1 MNANEKRSDS
11 ADRRARTHRRSAA
24 LAVLVATAA
33 IALAACGGSNSPT
46 VASLATNAGPGG
58 ASGKSVGNSSATP
71 NASTTATPSKR
82 DPTALVDQWAACMRR
97 HGDPNQADPVI
108 DSHGVINIVVPPV
121 TGGGPPVVTGGP
133 ETAKGTCSQYLA
145 AAQRALRA
153 ANPVSPP
160 PNRSE
165 LISYVNCMRANG
177 VANYPYPTGEKANFN
192 STGVDPNSP
201 QFERANKV
209 CGDKLNL
216 PAWWVNGWGPPGDVS
231 VRTAFPGGHSPPPAR
246 PASGN
251 RAGSGA

>member
-1 MNANEKRSDS
+1 MDANDKRPDC
-11 ADRRARTHRRSAA
+11 ADRTARTHRRSAGFAA
-24 LAVLVATAA
+24 LVVSAA
-33 IALAACGGSNSPT
+33 IALAACSGSSSPT

-58 ASGKSVGNSSATP
+58 AGGKSVGNSSATP
-71 NASTTATPSKR
+71 NGSTTAKPSKR
-82 DPTALVDQWAACMRR
+82 NPAALADQWATCMRQ

-108 DSHGVINIVVPPV
+108 DSHGVINIVIPPV

-145 AAQRALRA
+145 AAQRALRE

-177 VANYPYPTGEKANFN
+177 IANYPYPTGEKANFN
-192 STGVDPNSP
+192 GTGIDPNSP

-231 VRTAFPGGHSPPPAR
+231 VRSFIGSHSPGPAA
-246 PASGN
+246 PVGSNG
-251 RAGSGA
+251 AGSGG